1 VRSSKADLR
10 LPLFLTLFSL
20 LPFAAAESQQW
31 TVRGAGAATTVQES
45 AWEGYAVLPASILTS
60 LGGEMTV
67 RGGEVGVTI
76 AGARIT
82 FRPGSPFYLVGDE
95 VRQLVYPVYELR
107 GAVFLPIQFF
117 VDHLPALSG
126 GAVAVNTADRTL
138 HIARGAAAQPRTAA
152 SAVAQPRAESPP
164 AQPQPRPDAP
174 VNRAP
179 PAAAAAAAPPRPA
192 NASPPASPTAA
203 KRRLVVIDAGHGG
216 VDPGAKGPAGTLEK
230 DITLAVSRRL
240 AALLREDAN
249 FEVRMTRDRDTLI
262 ALTDRTRLA
271 NGWRGEGQDAVFISI
286 HTNAS
291 TQRSAW
297 GFETFFLS
305 EARTEDARRVAE
317 MENSAQRFESPGT
330 QLDPMSFIFH
340 DLRQNRYLRDSSD
353 WAAMIQRR
361 LATVHPGPNRGV
373 KQAGFVVLNG
383 AFMPA
388 VLVELGFISN
398 AREEQLLGNADH
410 QRKLAAQ
417 LATAV
422 KEFFDRSAAAAA
434 R

>member
-1 VRSSKADLR
+1 VTWNVRSSKADLR

-45 AWEGYAVLPASILTS
+45 AGEGYAVLPASILTS
-60 LGGEMTV
+60 LGGEMSV
-67 RGGEVGVTI
+67 RRGEVGVTI
-76 AGARIT
+76 AGARVT

-95 VRQLVYPVYELR
+95 VRQLVHPVYELR
-107 GAVFLPIQFF
+107 GAVFLPVQFF
-117 VDHLPALSG
+117 VDHLPSLSG

-138 HIARGAAAQPRTAA
+138 QIARAAAAQPRTAGT
-152 SAVAQPRAESPP
+152 AVAQPRAESPP
-164 AQPQPRPDAP
+164 AQPRPDSP

-179 PAAAAAAAPPRPA
+179 PAAAAAPTRPA

-240 AALLREDAN
+240 AALLREDAG

-271 NGWRGEGQDAVFISI
+271 NGWRAEGQDAVFISI

-305 EARTEDARRVAE
+305 EALTEDARRVAE

-340 DLRQNRYLRDSSD
+340 DLRQNKYLRDSSD

-361 LATVHPGPNRGV
+361 LATIHPGPNRGV

-388 VLVELGFISN
+388 VLVELGFISH
-398 AREEQLLGNADH
+398 AREEQLLVNVDH

-422 KEFFDRSAAAAA
+422 KEFFDRPAAAAA